1 MTIEASIYTR
11 LSTFA
16 GLTAL
21 VGTRIY
27 EDEAP
32 MLCDSPVITYQL
44 ISAPREG
51 YTMGTD
57 GGMPRSRWEI
67 TSWAKTVDGG
77 LHGRDIAKAV
87 IAQVIL
93 AMERWQDI
101 SAGVQDVEIV
111 TVYNKPRDPD
121 TLEYGRAVD
130 VRIAEVFP

>member
-27 EDEAP
+27 RPILPTQVTLPA
-32 MLCDSPVITYQL
+32 VAFFRV
-44 ISAPREG
+44 SAPREG

-57 GGMPRSRWEI
+57 GGMPRSRWQF
-67 TSWAKTVDGG
+67 TAWAETVDGG
-77 LHGRDIAKAV
+77 SHGQDIADAV
-87 IAQVIL
+87 AAQIIL
-93 AMERWQDI
+93 ALERWQDI
-101 SAGVQDVEIV
+101 SAGVQDTELVSDVDLHE
-111 TVYNKPRDPD
+111 PD